1 MATATKKT
9 TTAKVESTTSRKRQ
23 ARKKPAAKPERST
36 LYAAAGVG
44 IMSITS
50 MGLNGY
56 AFSLHAT
63 VPVAGWALGIIIP
76 IFVLVLFK
84 VAGDKFTLHK
94 GFALLTGA
102 TGSGVLLLSVWHCS
116 ESIALLTGSPLLL
129 ALPMAVA
136 CDIGLVCCEVA
147 LLLDTSK

>member
-1 MATATKKT
+1 MSTTSRKS
-9 TTAKVESTTSRKRQ
+9 TTAKVETTTRKPK
-23 ARKKPAAKPERST
+23 ARKKPQAKPVRSS
-36 LYAAAGVG
+36 LYAAAGVA
-44 IMSITS
+44 IMAITS

-63 VPVAGWALGIIIP
+63 VPVAGWALGVIIP
-76 IFVLVLFK
+76 VFVLILFK
-84 VAGDKFTLHK
+84 VAGDKFTAHK
-94 GFALLTGA
+94 GFALLTGV

-147 LLLDTSK
+147 LLLDTTK